1 MTTLGLLISG
11 GLGKTILDTLLNKEG
26 VKLLFV
32 LTDSHSTPIYDACEK
47 AGIPVFKGN
56 PRNARLTE
64 FLDTLN
70 RPEIILS
77 VNYLFIVGIDLI
89 NKAKKA
95 AINIHG
101 SLLPKYRGRTP
112 HVWAIINN
120 EKYSGL
126 TAHLM
131 DEGCDTGEIVEQVK
145 IPILENYTGQ
155 HLLDIFHKEV
165 PELVNRILL
174 KLSEG
179 ELKSYPQD
187 NLKASFF
194 GKRTPEDGRINWDW
208 QKERIYNWVRAQSKP
223 YPGAFTFYS
232 GNKVIVHKLEFS
244 DIGFDNEMPNGTII
258 DNSKKEC
265 FVKTQNGVV
274 KLFDLEPITIEFK
287 KGEVLT

>member
-26 VKLLFV
+26 VRILFV
-32 LTDSHSTPIYDACEK
+32 FTDSQSTPIYNACEN

-56 PRNARLTE
+56 PRNARTIE
-64 FLDTLN
+64 FLNTLD

-77 VNYLFIVGIDLI
+77 VNYLFIVGMDLI
-89 NKAKKA
+89 SWAKKA

-131 DEGCDTGEIVEQVK
+131 DEGCDTGEIVEQVR
-145 IPILENYTGQ
+145 IPILESYTGQ
-155 HLLDIFHKEV
+155 HLLDMFHREV

-174 KLSEG
+174 KVSEG
-179 ELKSYPQD
+179 KLESYPQD
-187 NLKASFF
+187 NTKASFF

-223 YPGAFTFYS
+223 YPGAFTFYC
-232 GNKVIVHKLEFS
+232 GNKVIIHKLEFS
-244 DIGFDNEMPNGTII
+244 DVGFENEMPNGTII
-258 DNSKKEC
+258 DNSNKEC

-274 KLFDLEPITIEFK
+274 KLFDLEPTTIEFK
-287 KGEVLT
+287 KGELLK